1 MGGGGGIVRMEG
13 NCGGKLRG
21 WCGVGG
27 GGGEGGGGGY
37 KHTNDGIF
45 NPGNFSSLTNTESSL
60 SNIYFLLK

>member
-1 MGGGGGIVRMEG
+1 ME
-13 NCGGKLRG
+13 R
-21 WCGVGG
+21 
-27 GGGEGGGGGY
+27 GGGGY